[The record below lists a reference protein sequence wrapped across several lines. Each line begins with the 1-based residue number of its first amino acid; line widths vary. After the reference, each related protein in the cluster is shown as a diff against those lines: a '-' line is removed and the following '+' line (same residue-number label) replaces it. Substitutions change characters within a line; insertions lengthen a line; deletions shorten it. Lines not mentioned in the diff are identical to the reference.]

1 MRWSKYIE
9 NADDFQPQ
17 FQWVFFI
24 YINDLNCAITY
35 FLVHPF
41 SGDVNVLNYNN
52 SVKRMNIQVNR
63 DLENLTNCLN
73 ANKIFLDFSKTAVVL
88 FKSLRKITDLSLK
101 LTLLWKNNL
110 PY

>member
-1 MRWSKYIE
+1 M
-9 NADDFQPQ
+9 
-17 FQWVFFI
+17 
-24 YINDLNCAITY
+24 
-35 FLVHPF
+35 VHPF

-73 ANKIFLDFSKTAVVL
+73 ANKIFLDFSKTAIAL

-101 LTLLWKNNL
+101 PTLSWKDNL

>member
-1 MRWSKYIE
+1 MRWSKYIG

-24 YINDLNCAITY
+24 YINDLNCAITF

-73 ANKIFLDFSKTAVVL
+73 ANKIFLDFSKTAVVF

>member
-1 MRWSKYIE
+1 
-9 NADDFQPQ
+9 
-17 FQWVFFI
+17 
-24 YINDLNCAITY
+24 
-35 FLVHPF
+35 
-41 SGDVNVLNYNN
+41 
-52 SVKRMNIQVNR
+52 MNIQVNR

-73 ANKIFLDFSKTAVVL
+73 ANNIFLDFSKTAVVL